1 MKQAIITPHSL
12 QGEITA
18 PPSKSY
24 AHRALIA
31 AALAKGCSTI
41 RNLALSEDILATI
54 GGLRA
59 LGAEIALNGDTAQ
72 VTGIPSNPKEGQI
85 DCRES
90 GSTLRFLLP
99 VAAALGIPAIFTGT
113 GRLPSRPL
121 TVYRNCFPSHGVSM
135 VPAAGMPLQLSGR
148 LTSGTY
154 RLAGNI
160 SSQFITGLLFALPL
174 LEGDSEILLTSP
186 LESKGYVD
194 MTIEL
199 LKLAGIGIQAIPG
212 GYAIKGGQS
221 YQPFTYTV
229 ESDYSQAA
237 FFLVAGAIG
246 SQPVICKGLNP
257 DSKQGD
263 KKILDLLQKSGAKT
277 EIKGSAVKISYVKLN
292 SFTHNCSDI
301 PDLVPI
307 LAVLASF
314 CEGTTYLTHIERLQ
328 IKESNRIQTTA
339 ELLSRFGVDC
349 RFDSNKLVIT
359 GSDRLRGCTID
370 SHNDHR
376 IAMAAAI
383 AATQADD
390 IVTIEHAECVN
401 KSYPNF
407 FEDFNQLGGNAHVI
421 SME

>member
-1 MKQAIITPHSL
+1 MKQAIISPRLLS
-12 QGEITA
+12 GEVVV

-31 AALAKGCSTI
+31 AALATEESVI
-41 RNLALSEDILATI
+41 RNLAMSEDILATI
-54 GGLRA
+54 SGLQA
-59 LGAEIALNGDTAQ
+59 LGATITLDGDTAH
-72 VTGIPSNPKEGQI
+72 VTGITSAPKAATV

-99 VAAALGIPAIFTGT
+99 IAAALSVSATFTGT
-113 GRLPSRPL
+113 GRLPARPL
-121 TVYRNCFPSHGVSM
+121 TLYRDCFPAHGVAM
-135 VPAAGMPLQLSGR
+135 EPASGMPLTLSGK

-154 RLAGNI
+154 SLAGNI

-194 MTIEL
+194 MTVEIL
-199 LKLAGIGIQAIPG
+199 GLAGIVVRAIPN
-212 GYAIKGGQS
+212 GYAIRGGQR
-221 YQPFTYTV
+221 YRPFTYTV
-229 ESDYSQAA
+229 EGDYSQAA

-246 SQPVICKGLNP
+246 DQPITCKGLNP
-257 DSKQGD
+257 DSVQGD
-263 KKILDLLQKSGAKT
+263 KKILALLQRAGARLEQNEST
-277 EIKGSAVKISYVKLN
+277 ATIFPVKLN
-292 SFTHNCSDI
+292 SFIENCSDI

-307 LAVLASF
+307 LAVLASY
-314 CEGTTYLTHIERLQ
+314 CEGVTQLTHIERLQ

-339 ELLSRFGVDC
+339 ELLIRFGVPCQYDA
-349 RFDSNKLVIT
+349 DKLIIT
-359 GSDRLRGCTID
+359 GTVQRQGCLID

-383 AATQADD
+383 MATRADAD
-390 IVTIEHAECVN
+390 VTIENADCVK

-407 FEDFNQLGGNAHVI
+407 FEDYHQLGGNVDVI